1 MEGTTTPAAAA
12 FFVLVGGWGEDLLDV
27 RGAVALVVLVALVA
41 LALALAAL
49 LFLMKPLYFTLY
61 SMDDK
66 PKSVRSV
73 VFLSRLDL
81 RTVTVEG
88 EFGDWVTSFGL
99 VTGVTTSRRF
109 EEGEEDLEE
118 EDFWR
123 R

>member
-1 MEGTTTPAAAA
+1 MAA

-27 RGAVALVVLVALVA
+27 RGSVALVVLVVLVALVA

>member
-1 MEGTTTPAAAA
+1 MEGTTTSAVAA
-12 FFVLVGGWGEDLLDV
+12 FFVLGGGLLAV
-27 RGAVALVVLVALVA
+27 RGVAVVALVALVA
-41 LALALAAL
+41 LVA
-49 LFLMKPLYFTLY
+49 FLMKPLYFTLY
-61 SMDDK
+61 SIEDK

-73 VFLSRLDL
+73 IFLSRLDL

-88 EFGDWVTSFGL
+88 EFGDWVNSFGL

-109 EEGEEDLEE
+109 EEEEEEEEDLEE